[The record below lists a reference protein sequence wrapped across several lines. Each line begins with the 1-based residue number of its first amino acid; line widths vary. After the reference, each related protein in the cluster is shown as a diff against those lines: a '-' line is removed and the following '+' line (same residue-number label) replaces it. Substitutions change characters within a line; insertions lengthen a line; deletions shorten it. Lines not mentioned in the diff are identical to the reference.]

1 MKKLLFIFCLLST
14 MSACCF
20 ASHSTN
26 DDQAA
31 SNAQSTSVE
40 AVKRTKQQSKLKNKM
55 IVMGAASHA
64 NASVAYLLLEN
75 GKVLIMTSGSTFLPF
90 TSNEAR
96 IILQN
101 AEKPIY
107 HCATMIENQSN
118 GSKILV
124 VTGANSHSE
133 TSVIYILNRN
143 GQIQKFCSQSTWEP
157 FTLAQARVIMAD
169 IGSEI
174 SYYSDEK

>member
-1 MKKLLFIFCLLST
+1 
-14 MSACCF
+14 MSASSF
-20 ASHSTN
+20 ASRPTN
-26 DDQAA
+26 DEPSA
-31 SNAQSTSVE
+31 SVE

-55 IVMGAASHA
+55 IVMGADSHA

-107 HCATMIENQSN
+107 HCANMIEDQNN
-118 GSKILV
+118 GSKILIV
-124 VTGANSHSE
+124 IGSCYHAE
-133 TSVIYILNRN
+133 TSVTYVLHRN
-143 GQIQKFCSQSTWEP
+143 GQVQIFCDSETYPP
-157 FTLAQARVIMAD
+157 FTRNQAKVIMAD
-169 IGSEI
+169 LGSEI
-174 SYYSDEK
+174 SYYSNEN

>member
-1 MKKLLFIFCLLST
+1 MKTLLLIFFFLST
-14 MSACCF
+14 MSASSF
-20 ASHSTN
+20 ASCQTN
-26 DDQAA
+26 DEP
-31 SNAQSTSVE
+31 STSVE
-40 AVKRTKQQSKLKNKM
+40 AVERTKQQSKLKNKM
-55 IVMGAASHA
+55 IVMGADSHA

-75 GKVLIMTSGSTFLPF
+75 GKVLVMTSGSTFLPF

-133 TSVIYILNRN
+133 TSVTYVLNRN
-143 GQIQKFCSQSTWEP
+143 GQIQVFCSQSTWAP
-157 FTLAQARVIMAD
+157 FTLAQARVIMAE

-174 SYYSDEK
+174 SYYGNE